1 MFKTKEQ
8 NKPPEKDLNE
18 IKINNLIDKELK
30 AMVWKMLTNLW
41 RRMDVHSENLNRER
55 ESKRKYQIEVI
66 IELKN
71 TLEAFNRRMD
81 EIEAQIS
88 KLENKAIENS
98 QTEMK
103 K

>member
-1 MFKTKEQ
+1 M
-8 NKPPEKDLNE
+8 D
-18 IKINNLIDKELK
+18 EL
-30 AMVWKMLTNLW
+30 
-41 RRMDVHSENLNRER
+41 SENLNRER